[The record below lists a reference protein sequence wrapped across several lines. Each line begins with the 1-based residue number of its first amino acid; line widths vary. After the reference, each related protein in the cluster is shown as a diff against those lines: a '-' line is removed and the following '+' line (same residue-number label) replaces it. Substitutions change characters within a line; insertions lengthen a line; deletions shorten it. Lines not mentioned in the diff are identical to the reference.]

1 MNTGGAPRR
10 VVAALGTAQTLAW
23 ASSYYLPAVLAAPV
37 ATDLGVSRVFFFGAF
52 SAALLLMGLVGP
64 VIGRH
69 IDAHGGRNVLVA
81 SNLVLAAGLVAL
93 ASAQGP
99 VSLSLAWVVLG
110 AGMALGLYETAFAA
124 LAHLYGARARLPI
137 TGITLIAGFAS
148 TVGWPLTAALEH
160 ALGWRGAC
168 LCWAALHLVL
178 GLPLNALWLPRRAA
192 ANAADAAPDRAPEPV
207 ADIEPTARAG
217 RRVMIIVGGVFAAV
231 SYVSTAMAAHLPG
244 LLQATGASAA
254 VAIAAASLVG
264 PAQVAAR
271 FAEFAVARRFAPHP
285 LGPARV
291 AAALHPV
298 GVGMLALAGGAGLGA
313 PAFAL
318 LHGAGNGMMTIARG
332 TLPLALFGAE
342 GYGFRQGAISAA
354 SRVVQAAAPV
364 SFGLLLDAGGAP
376 AALALSAGL
385 SLAALLA
392 LFALRR

>member
-1 MNTGGAPRR
+1 MTAAGAPRR
-10 VVAALGTAQTLAW
+10 VVVALGTAQTLAW
-23 ASSYYLPAVLAAPV
+23 ASSYYLPAVLAEPV
-37 ATDLGVSRVFFFGAF
+37 AAGIGVSRVFFFGAF
-52 SAALLLMGLVGP
+52 SAALLLMGMVGP
-64 VIGRH
+64 AIGRH
-69 IDAHGGRNVLVA
+69 IDTHGGRGVLVA

-99 VSLSLAWVVLG
+99 ASLALAWVVLG
-110 AGMALGLYETAFAA
+110 AGMALGLYETAFAT

-137 TGITLIAGFAS
+137 TGITLMAGFAS
-148 TVGWPLTAALEH
+148 TIGWPLTAALEH
-160 ALGWRGAC
+160 AFGWRGAC

-178 GLPLNALWLPRRAA
+178 GAPLNALGLPRRAA
-192 ANAADAAPDRAPEPV
+192 GRATDAGSATPPIPGAQPDAPAH
-207 ADIEPTARAG
+207 AG
-217 RRVMIIVGGVFAAV
+217 RRSMIVVAGVFAAV

-254 VAIAAASLVG
+254 VAIAAAALIG

-285 LGPARV
+285 LAPARV

-298 GVGMLALAGGAGLGA
+298 GVGLLALVGGSGIGA
-313 PAFAL
+313 VAFAL

-354 SRVVQAAAPV
+354 SRIVQAAAPV